1 MVDCVEHL
9 RIGFKVALARP
20 NRRAVRLVHHRASRQ
35 SPSGHGSG
43 ASSRTDPRPSSWPS
57 AGHSAGTQQERP
69 ETPATAIPL
78 NPRLCLAVALELPPV
93 PSSRAYWKGFLKLS
107 FVSCPI
113 TLYPATSAAER
124 LSFRR
129 VNRHTGHRLK
139 HKLVDSVTGE
149 AVDASNKTRGYEVG
163 ENGFLLVED
172 RDIERARSERL
183 PPCSVEASEP
193 PGRDSLPTAFGGR
206 HGQDDGEADS
216 ADDDDDV
223 EEIAPRPRPENTHTI
238 EIERFLPAGQIDARY
253 FEKPYYIVPREQI
266 GQEPFTVIRD
276 AMRRE
281 GVIGLAGVVLS
292 SRERYFLVEPMGNG
306 LRGLTLRFAQEVRG
320 ADDYFDEIPELE
332 LPAEMMKLAQ
342 HIIRTKSDKFDPAM
356 LEDHYRSALVRIL
369 RKKQAKRSAHVPAVK
384 PSREN
389 VVRLMD
395 ALRRSIAAER
405 PSAPSRG
412 LDKRAV
418 KRAVRHRKA
427 S

>member
-1 MVDCVEHL
+1 
-9 RIGFKVALARP
+9 
-20 NRRAVRLVHHRASRQ
+20 
-35 SPSGHGSG
+35 
-43 ASSRTDPRPSSWPS
+43 
-57 AGHSAGTQQERP
+57 
-69 ETPATAIPL
+69 
-78 NPRLCLAVALELPPV
+78 V

-113 TLYPATSAAER
+113 ALYPATLAAER
-124 LSFRR
+124 LSFRQ
-129 VNRHTGHRLK
+129 VNRRTGHRLK

-149 AVDASNKTRGYEVG
+149 AVDSSNKARGYEVG
-163 ENGFLLVED
+163 ENEFLLVED
-172 RDIERARSERL
+172 RDIERARSER
-183 PPCSVEASEP
+183 PSPGTVEVSEP
-193 PGRDSLPTAFGGR
+193 LRRESPPTGFAGL
-206 HGQDDGEADS
+206 HAQDDDEA
-216 ADDDDDV
+216 AAAADDDDV
-223 EEIAPRPRPENTHTI
+223 EEVAPRPRPENTHTI

-266 GQEPFTVIRD
+266 GQEPFAVIRD

-281 GVIGLAGVVLS
+281 GVIGLARVVLS

-306 LRGLTLRFAQEVRG
+306 LRGVTLRFAQEVRG
-320 ADDYFDEIPELE
+320 ADDYFDEIPEIE

-342 HIIRTKSDKFDPAM
+342 HIIRTKSDKFDLAM

-369 RKKQAKRSAHVPAVK
+369 RKKQAKPPTHVPAVK

-389 VVRLMD
+389 VVSLMD

-405 PSAPSRG
+405 PAKSAPRRG

-418 KRAVRHRKA
+418 KRAARHRKA